1 LPDPRRLALGLS
13 ILLVSLLTSVSA
25 AAQSERYGG
34 VGDVAC
40 TVRYNWPSY
49 LTTGYFPVEIEL
61 QNQGGEERVVSI
73 QAEPSWR
80 SEDRVRRRVALSA
93 GETVRLEL
101 LLRARVRAYSQFV
114 VALEV
119 GGDQDEIGGAGPTEY
134 ARTGLERIVLYA
146 SAEAAEAGE
155 DEAWSEIWTAAEG
168 ISTGGPTHG
177 HSHSHGHAQN
187 SVLVCARTFDQL
199 SPTWQAYTSL
209 DMVIL
214 DLSAGEPPPE
224 VLAAALAWCRS
235 GGRLLLGGVT
245 GGGLGRLS
253 GLEGAFEDRLR
264 LEVAW
269 EGFAGSDF
277 SAYRHGFGVLCVQG
291 ETGANGLVMDEV
303 DQGSSAFVVGEA
315 PFGSSWTRRSPK
327 EQPRQSQALDAIE
340 RFSNLPLRSLM
351 LLIIGFAILMGPVN
365 FIWVKRMRK
374 PMLLLVTVPSIA
386 LVTSAALLLY
396 GVFSQGLDIKT
407 KSRTW
412 TVLDQRLGWSTTAE
426 VRRVFAGSSPGE
438 GLRPE
443 ARTLVYPDRLAW
455 SGGRNRGRMFSLDHD
470 GGLVYGGDY
479 FPIRKPFGQLLLSDR
494 AARLR
499 LEVTEGPGGVEVTNA
514 LGATVEDLLLC
525 DSKGVFHY
533 LEEALAPGAS
543 AGLAEGGFAAK
554 QAAWG
559 EDLARAWSG
568 EERLAPGTYLA
579 RLDDA
584 PLRDDC
590 GVETNELEGRHV
602 VLGLLDLNR
611 GDRQ

>member
-1 LPDPRRLALGLS
+1 MPDSRRLALALS

-25 AAQSERYGG
+25 AAQSERYGD
-34 VGDVAC
+34 VNEVAC
-40 TVRYNWPSY
+40 TVRYNWPAS
-49 LTTGYFPVEIEL
+49 LKGGYFPVEIEL

-73 QAEPSWR
+73 QAEQSWG
-80 SEDRVRRRVALSA
+80 SEDSVRRRVALSA
-93 GETVRLEL
+93 RETVRLEL
-101 LLRARVRAYSQFV
+101 LLRARSRNYSQYRVTF
-114 VALEV
+114 EV
-119 GGDQDEIGGAGPTEY
+119 GGDEVEIGGAGPAEHT
-134 ARTGLERIVLYA
+134 RTGLERIVLYA
-146 SAEAAEAGE
+146 SAEAAEAGA
-155 DEAWSEIWTAAEG
+155 DEAWSEAWSAAAG
-168 ISTGGPTHG
+168 TSTRGPTLGHVHG
-177 HSHSHGHAQN
+177 HTQN
-187 SVLVCARTFDQL
+187 LVLVCARTFDQL

-209 DMVIL
+209 DTVIF
-214 DLSAGEPPPE
+214 DLSAGEPAPE
-224 VLAAALAWCRS
+224 VLDAALAWCRS

-245 GGGLGRLS
+245 GDGLGRLS

-291 ETGANGLVMDEV
+291 EVGADGLVMDEV
-303 DQGSSAFVVGEA
+303 DLGSSAFVVGEA
-315 PFGSSWTRRSPK
+315 PFGSSWTRKNPM
-327 EQPRQSQALDAIE
+327 EQSRQSQALDAIE
-340 RFSNLPLRSLM
+340 RFANLPLRSLM

-386 LVTSAALLLY
+386 LVTSATLLLY

-426 VRRVFAGSSPGE
+426 VRRVFAGSAPGE

-443 ARTLVYPDRLAW
+443 ARTLLYPERRAW
-455 SGGRNRGRMFSLDHD
+455 SGGHNSGRMFSLDHD

-479 FPIRKPFGQLLLSDR
+479 FPIRRPFGQLVLSDR

-543 AGLAEGGFAAK
+543 VDLAEGGFAAK
-554 QAAWG
+554 QAAWS

-568 EERLAPGTYLA
+568 EDRLVPGTYLA